1 MKFLKV
7 ENIFPKAKQ
16 DEGGKNVLLITVN
29 LLLLFSMFLYGIN
42 YILMKYF
49 IMIKGSIYVFIIL
62 RTLLTI
68 PLMIYMYTSKESEPN
83 KKKLLHG
90 ANEKDGVGEQDGQI
104 DLELSKIEEE
114 NENEKENESETK
126 KKKNSRG
133 DKNDGNNKKKK
144 KKEKGSKDGKMDDNM
159 DDNMDNSMDHKMQ
172 ISDGSNNDTGTD
184 EYSNNKHGKWAN
196 IINKFSNYFSK
207 LLKNDEKLIPKV
219 AYMPILILSVTGA
232 LRQVIVI
239 IALQYTDSHNV
250 AIIQPTIPIFTAL
263 MSYYMKIE
271 KMNYITCLSIFLS
284 FFGLA
289 ITAEVWNMG
298 SFDFGFLLLLTV
310 PVTKGLQVIYI
321 NIATRYVSNDII
333 QFSQMAVLFL
343 ITLPFGILGEM
354 FINENYNV
362 IGEIYNVTTNQFLC
376 ILYSTLGIIFLCW
389 KIQIIA
395 LNYLTPVTVSLY
407 QSFQPCFTFVLARL
421 FLKETINYNKYIGT
435 IFIVL
440 SLLLYQY
447 GCTKHPKV

>member
-7 ENIFPKAKQ
+7 EEFFAKPKQ

-62 RTLLTI
+62 RTVLTI
-68 PLMIYMYTSKESEPN
+68 PLMIYMYTSKQSEPN

-90 ANEKDGVGEQDGQI
+90 VGENDGVDEQDGQI
-104 DLELSKIEEE
+104 DLELSKVGD
-114 NENEKENESETK
+114 ENEKK
-126 KKKNSRG
+126 KIPKVIKMMII
-133 DKNDGNNKKKK
+133 KKKK
-144 KKEKGSKDGKMDDNM
+144 KTGKTVRMGKLTITC
-159 DDNMDNSMDHKMQ
+159 KMQ
-172 ISDGSNNDTGTD
+172 MEKNNDDGTD
-184 EYSNNKHGKWAN
+184 EYSSNKHETCVN
-196 IINKFSNYFSK
+196 IENTCSNYFSR
-207 LLKNDEKLIPKV
+207 LLKNDEKLIPKI
-219 AYMPILILSVTGA
+219 AYMPILILSITGA

-263 MSYYMKIE
+263 MSYYLKIE
-271 KMNYITCLSIFLS
+271 KMNYLTCLSIFLS

-376 ILYSTLGIIFLCW
+376 ILYSTLAIIFLCW

-421 FLKETINYNKYIGT
+421 FLNETINYNKYIGT

-447 GCTKHPKV
+447 GCTKCSKA

>member
-7 ENIFPKAKQ
+7 EEFFTKKKQ
-16 DEGGKNVLLITVN
+16 DEGGENVVLITVN

-49 IMIKGSIYVFIIL
+49 IMINGSIYIFIFL
-62 RTLLTI
+62 RTILTI
-68 PLMIYMYTSKESEPN
+68 PLMIYMYMSKKSEPK
-83 KKKLLHG
+83 KKKLLHDVNDKE
-90 ANEKDGVGEQDGQI
+90 ATVEKDKNQLDQ
-104 DLELSKIEEE
+104 ELSKVEEE
-114 NENEKENESETK
+114 NENNKKKSTKNSMLEEN
-126 KKKNSRG
+126 KKKNSNNSNNN
-133 DKNDGNNKKKK
+133 DKDNKD
-144 KKEKGSKDGKMDDNM
+144 SKVDYMTQDRDGKNNDYNDDDNY
-159 DDNMDNSMDHKMQ
+159 DS
-172 ISDGSNNDTGTD
+172 
-184 EYSNNKHGKWAN
+184 NKHETRIN
-196 IINKFSNYFSK
+196 IENKCSSYFST
-207 LLKNDEKLIPKV
+207 LIKNDEKLIPKI
-219 AYMPILILSVTGA
+219 AYMPILILSITGA

-263 MSYYMKIE
+263 MSYYLKIE
-271 KMNYITCLSIFLS
+271 KMNYITCFSIFLS

-289 ITAEVWNMG
+289 ITAEIWNMG

-321 NIATRYVSNDII
+321 NIATRYVSNDVI

-343 ITLPFGILGEM
+343 IAVPFGMLGEM

-362 IGEIYNVTTNQFLC
+362 ISEVYNVTTNQFLC
-376 ILYSTLGIIFLCW
+376 ILYSTLAIIFLCW

-421 FLKETINYNKYIGT
+421 FLNETINYNKYVGT
-435 IFIVL
+435 VFIVI

-447 GCTKHPKV
+447 GCTKGQKT

>member
-7 ENIFPKAKQ
+7 ENYFGKTKQ
-16 DEGGKNVLLITVN
+16 DEGEKNVVLITVN

-62 RTLLTI
+62 RTVLTI
-68 PLMIYMYTSKESEPN
+68 PLMIYMYTSKDSEPN
-83 KKKLLHG
+83 KKKLLHDV
-90 ANEKDGVGEQDGQI
+90 NEKAGVDEEDAQI

-114 NENEKENESETK
+114 NEKK
-126 KKKNSRG
+126 KKKNSKG
-133 DKNDGNNKKKK
+133 DKNDDNNKKKK
-144 KKEKGSKDGKMDDNM
+144 KNEKSSKDSKMDNNVQKADA
-159 DDNMDNSMDHKMQ
+159 K
-172 ISDGSNNDTGTD
+172 NNDTGSD
-184 EYSNNKHGKWAN
+184 EYSSNNHEACVN
-196 IINKFSNYFSK
+196 MENTYSNYFSR
-207 LLKNDEKLIPKV
+207 LLKNDEKLIPKA

-263 MSYYMKIE
+263 MSYYLKIE
-271 KMNYITCLSIFLS
+271 KMNYITWLSIFLS

-298 SFDFGFLLLLTV
+298 SLDFGFLLLLTV

-362 IGEIYNVTTNQFLC
+362 ISEIYNVTTNQFLC
-376 ILYSTLGIIFLCW
+376 IFYSTFGIIFLCW

-421 FLKETINYNKYIGT
+421 FLNETINYNKYIGT

-440 SLLLYQY
+440 SLMLYQY
-447 GCTKHPKV
+447 GCMKRPKT

>member
-7 ENIFPKAKQ
+7 EEFFAKAKQ
-16 DEGGKNVLLITVN
+16 DEGGRNVLLITVN

-62 RTLLTI
+62 RTVLTL
-68 PLMIYMYTSKESEPN
+68 PLMIYMHMSKQSEPN

-90 ANEKDGVGEQDGQI
+90 VNENDGADEQDGQI
-104 DLELSKIEEE
+104 DLELSKVGEE
-114 NENEKENESETK
+114 NEKK
-126 KKKNSRG
+126 KKKNSKG
-133 DKNDGNNKKKK
+133 DKNDDSSSSKKKK
-144 KKEKGSKDGKMDDNM
+144 KNGKDSKDGKMDD
-159 DDNMDNSMDHKMQ
+159 SMQNADGKNNA
-172 ISDGSNNDTGTD
+172 DGSD
-184 EYSNNKHGKWAN
+184 EYSSNKNETCAGIEN
-196 IINKFSNYFSK
+196 TCSNYFSR
-207 LLKNDEKLIPKV
+207 LLKNDEKLIPKI

-263 MSYYMKIE
+263 MSHYLKIE

-362 IGEIYNVTTNQFLC
+362 IGEMYNVTTNQFLC
-376 ILYSTLGIIFLCW
+376 ILYSTLAIIFLCW

-421 FLKETINYNKYIGT
+421 FLNETINYNKYIGT

-447 GCTKHPKV
+447 GCTKRPKA

>member
-7 ENIFPKAKQ
+7 EEFFAKAKQ
-16 DEGGKNVLLITVN
+16 DEGGRNVLLITVN

-62 RTLLTI
+62 RTVLTI
-68 PLMIYMYTSKESEPN
+68 PLMIYMYMSKQSEPN

-90 ANEKDGVGEQDGQI
+90 VNENDGADEQDGQI
-104 DLELSKIEEE
+104 DLELSKVGEE
-114 NENEKENESETK
+114 NEKK
-126 KKKNSRG
+126 KKKNSKG
-133 DKNDGNNKKKK
+133 DKNDDSSSSKKKTK
-144 KKEKGSKDGKMDDNM
+144 NGKDSKDGKMDD
-159 DDNMDNSMDHKMQ
+159 SMQNADGKNNA
-172 ISDGSNNDTGTD
+172 DGSD
-184 EYSNNKHGKWAN
+184 EYSSNKNETCAGIEN
-196 IINKFSNYFSK
+196 TCSNYFSR
-207 LLKNDEKLIPKV
+207 LLKNDEKLIPKI

-263 MSYYMKIE
+263 MSYYLKIE

-362 IGEIYNVTTNQFLC
+362 IGEMYNVTTNQFLC
-376 ILYSTLGIIFLCW
+376 ILYSTLAIIFLCW

-421 FLKETINYNKYIGT
+421 FLNETINYNKYIGT

-447 GCTKHPKV
+447 GCTKRPKA

>member
-1 MKFLKV
+1 MKYLKV
-7 ENIFPKAKQ
+7 ENFFPKAKQ

-62 RTLLTI
+62 RTVLTI
-68 PLMIYMYTSKESEPN
+68 PLMIYMYKSKESEPN

-90 ANEKDGVGEQDGQI
+90 VNEEDGVSEQDDQI
-104 DLELSKIEEE
+104 DLELSKIAEE
-114 NENEKENESETK
+114 NE
-126 KKKNSRG
+126 
-133 DKNDGNNKKKK
+133 KKKK
-144 KKEKGSKDGKMDDNM
+144 KKFQSKDGKIDDNEE
-159 DDNMDNSMDHKMQ
+159 NA
-172 ISDGSNNDTGTD
+172 DGKNNDTGTD
-184 EYSNNKHGKWAN
+184 ECSSNKQGICVN
-196 IINKFSNYFSK
+196 IKNKFSNYFSR

-271 KMNYITCLSIFLS
+271 KMNYITCFSIFLS

-447 GCTKHPKV
+447 GCTKRPKV